1 MSKRVTLTDDEL
13 YILRRFI
20 QENLDTTLIRS
31 YWVFEVIAHKNLTRL
46 VKKLEG
52 VES

>member
-13 YILRRFI
+13 YILKRFV
-20 QENLDTTLIRS
+20 QDNLNTDLIS
-31 YWVFEVIAHKNLTRL
+31 EYWVFEEIAHKNLTKL
-46 VKKLEG
+46 LKKLEG